1 MRIIARL
8 DIKNEFVI
16 KGINLEG
23 LRKIGDPVVLAR
35 KYYEDGI
42 DEIILI
48 DSVAS
53 LYGRN
58 NLFEVVK
65 KTTENIFIPITLG
78 GGIKSLKDIDKAL
91 NSGADKVAINS
102 SAIDNPS
109 FVKEAVDNFGASTVT
124 IYIEAKKKNDGTWE
138 AYKHYGRERTNIS
151 AIDWLDEVQNMGCGE
166 ILLTSV
172 DHEGTQ
178 KGFDLELITAVKD
191 RINVPLIISGGFGKI
206 RHLQEVLK
214 LTKNISFAIASA
226 FHYDKEK
233 IKEVIYEKNMHC

>member
-1 MRIIARL
+1 MHL
-8 DIKNEFVI
+8 N
-16 KGINLEG
+16 
-23 LRKIGDPVVLAR
+23 
-35 KYYEDGI
+35 I

-78 GGIKSLKDIDKAL
+78 GGIKNLKDIDKAL

-102 SAIDNPS
+102 AAIDNPS
-109 FVKEAVDNFGASTVT
+109 FVKEAVDNFGASAVT

-138 AYKHYGRERTNIS
+138 AYKHYGRERTGIN
-151 AIDWLDEVQNMGCGE
+151 AIDWLDEVKNMGCGE

-206 RHLQEVLK
+206 KHLQEASK

-226 FHYDKEK
+226 FHYNKEK
-233 IKEVIYEKNMHC
+233 IKKVIYEKNMHC

>member
-1 MRIIARL
+1 MRIISRL

-23 LRKIGDPVVLAR
+23 LRKIGDPIEIAR
-35 KYYEDGI
+35 QYYLDGI

-48 DSVAS
+48 DAVAS

-65 KTTENIFIPITLG
+65 RTTENLFIPITLG

-91 NSGADKVAINS
+91 NSGADKIAINS
-102 SAIDNPS
+102 AGIENPS
-109 FVKEAVDNFGASTVT
+109 FIKEAVDNFGASTIT
-124 IYIEAKKKNDGTWE
+124 IYIEAKKKNNGTWE
-138 AYKHYGRERTNIS
+138 AYKHYGREKTGIS
-151 AIDWLDEVQNMGCGE
+151 VIDWLEEVQNMECGE

-178 KGFDLELITAVKD
+178 EGFDLELISEIKN
-191 RINVPLIISGGFGKI
+191 RIKVPLIFSGGFGKI
-206 RHLQEVLK
+206 EHLHEALK

-226 FHYDKEK
+226 FHYKKVDIKK
-233 IKEVIYEKNMHC
+233 IIYEKNMHY

>member
-1 MRIIARL
+1 MRIISRL

-23 LRKIGDPVVLAR
+23 LRKIGDPIKIAR
-35 KYYEDGI
+35 QYYLDGI

-58 NLFEVVK
+58 NLFDVVK

-78 GGIKSLKDIDKAL
+78 GGIKNLNDIDKAL
-91 NSGADKVAINS
+91 NSGADKIAINS
-102 SAIDNPS
+102 AAIENPS
-109 FVKEAVDNFGASTVT
+109 FIRDAVNNFGASSVS
-124 IYIEAKKKNDGTWE
+124 IYIEAKKKHNGMWE
-138 AYKHYGRERTNIS
+138 AYKHYGREKTGINVT
-151 AIDWLDEVQNMGCGE
+151 DWLEEVQNMGCGE

-172 DHEGTQ
+172 DHEGTL
-178 KGFDLELITAVKD
+178 KGFDLELISTIKD
-191 RINVPLIISGGFGKI
+191 IIRVPLIISGGFGKI
-206 RHLQEVLK
+206 DHLREASK

-226 FHYDKEK
+226 FHYKKEE
-233 IKEVIYEKNMHC
+233 IKKVIYEKNMHN